1 MTNATYTDFP
11 FTVNGINFVSRVF
24 THSEF
29 LSTIKSLPAGIFE
42 KMNQEAVAEIIGD
55 PSLLERDELLSEL
68 DRVNEGGTHA
78 FILLGENN

>member
-11 FTVNGINFVSRVF
+11 FTVEGVNFISRVYSNS
-24 THSEF
+24 TF
-29 LSTIKSLPAGIFE
+29 LQTILNLPDGIFS
-42 KMNQEAVAEIIGD
+42 KMNQQAVEEIIGN
-55 PSLLERDELLSEL
+55 PSLLNSEELLNEL

>member
-11 FTVNGINFVSRVF
+11 FTVKGVNFISRVYS
-24 THSEF
+24 HSDM
-29 LSTIKSLPAGIFE
+29 LKQIQALPLPIFQQI
-42 KMNQEAVAEIIGD
+42 NVEAIQEIIGD
-55 PSLLERDELLSEL
+55 PSLLTNDELLLEL

>member
-11 FTVNGINFVSRVF
+11 FTVKGINFISRVYS
-24 THSEF
+24 HSEM
-29 LSTIKSLPAGIFE
+29 LKTILSLPAGIFE
-42 KMNQEAVAEIIGD
+42 TMNQEAVSEIIGD
-55 PSLLERDELLSEL
+55 PSLLTNDELLTEL